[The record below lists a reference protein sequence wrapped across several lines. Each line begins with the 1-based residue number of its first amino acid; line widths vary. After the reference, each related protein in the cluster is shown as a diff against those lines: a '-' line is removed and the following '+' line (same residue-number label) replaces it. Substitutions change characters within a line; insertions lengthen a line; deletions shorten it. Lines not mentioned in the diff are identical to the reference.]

1 MERMMSRKAWTAW
14 GMGFFLLLTGCQTA
28 YFSAMEKI
36 GYHKRDILVS
46 RVEEARTSQQEAKEQ
61 FQTAL
66 QKFTELTGF
75 KGGSL
80 EDKYQKLNS
89 EYENSKTRAEAVRNR
104 IAAVEDVAE
113 ALFAEWKNEIGQYS
127 NAGLR
132 QSSERKFDETRQ
144 HYSRLIAAMKK
155 AESKIPPVL
164 TAFNDQVLY
173 LKHNLNAQ
181 AIAALRDELA
191 TVETDIGALIRD
203 MESSIREA
211 DSFLN
216 AMARE

>member
-1 MERMMSRKAWTAW
+1 MGRMMTKRVLLAW
-14 GMGFFLLLTGCQTA
+14 GIGLCLVLTGCQTA
-28 YFSAMEKI
+28 YFSAMEKM

-46 RVEEARTSQQEAKEQ
+46 RVEEARTAQQEAKEQ

-66 QKFTELTGF
+66 EKFTELTGF
-75 KGGSL
+75 KGGAL
-80 EDKYQKLNS
+80 QEKYDKLNG
-89 EYENSKTRAEAVRNR
+89 EYENSKARAEAVRNR

-113 ALFAEWKNEIGQYS
+113 ALFAEWKREIGQYS

-132 QSSERKFDETRQ
+132 QSSQRKLDETRQ
-144 HYSRLIAAMKK
+144 HYNRLIAAMKK

-211 DSFLN
+211 DSFLT

>member
-14 GMGFFLLLTGCQTA
+14 GMGLFLLLTGCQTA

-89 EYENSKTRAEAVRNR
+89 EYENSKARAEAVRNR
-104 IAAVEDVAE
+104 IAAVENVAE

-127 NAGLR
+127 NTGLR
-132 QSSERKFDETRQ
+132 QSSQRKFDETRQ

-191 TVETDIGALIRD
+191 GVETDIGALIRD

-211 DSFLN
+211 DSFLS

>member
-1 MERMMSRKAWTAW
+1 MERMMMKRAWPVW
-14 GMGFFLLLTGCQTA
+14 GMGLFLLLTGCQTA

-46 RVEEARTSQQEAKEQ
+46 RVEEARTAQQEAKEQ
-61 FQTAL
+61 FKTAL
-66 QKFTELTGF
+66 QQFTELTGF
-75 KGGSL
+75 KGGAL
-80 EDKYQKLNS
+80 QEKYEKLNG
-89 EYENSKTRAEAVRNR
+89 EYENSKARAEAVRNR
-104 IAAVEDVAE
+104 IVAVEDVAE
-113 ALFAEWKNEIGQYS
+113 ALFAEWKEEIGQYG
-127 NAGLR
+127 NADLR
-132 QSSERKFDETRQ
+132 RSSQRKFDQTRQ

-191 TVETDIGALIRD
+191 GVETDIGALIRD

-211 DSFLN
+211 DSFLS